1 MVALSPLTPYNFTTF
16 QNQKIHLLSVL
27 SINYKS
33 LSFLYKSLQI
43 SNFSSPLHSTRHIS
57 NSSILTNFLHTP
69 RLNHLH
75 FFMAHST
82 NDGASF
88 SEQLLECARRNNT
101 ELLQSIIAELPDVH
115 AVAKLVN
122 STKEVISNNSPL
134 HIATLLGNWEFID
147 MVLDIEGV
155 EIDPLNRDGDT
166 PLHLAVKYA
175 ASEPEYGY
183 FIIDNLLD
191 AGLDAKIV
199 DRSGLKPVNY
209 VVNNEKL
216 RTLLQSAEYA
226 AAVEEVEVDDDD
238 DDEGDEGLASDSD

>member
-1 MVALSPLTPYNFTTF
+1 
-16 QNQKIHLLSVL
+16 
-27 SINYKS
+27 
-33 LSFLYKSLQI
+33 
-43 SNFSSPLHSTRHIS
+43 
-57 NSSILTNFLHTP
+57 
-69 RLNHLH
+69 
-75 FFMAHST
+75 MAHST
-82 NDGASF
+82 EDGASY

-101 ELLQSIIAELPDVH
+101 ELLLSIIAEVPEDKL
-115 AVAKLVN
+115 AQLVN
-122 STKEVISNNSPL
+122 STKEVVSNNSPL

-175 ASEPEYGY
+175 GSEPDYGY

-209 VVNNEKL
+209 VTNNEKL
-216 RTLLQSAEYA
+216 RMLLESAEYA
-226 AAVEEVEVDDDD
+226 SAVEDEQPQEE
-238 DDEGDEGLASDSD
+238 DEGEASGSDSESD

>member
-1 MVALSPLTPYNFTTF
+1 
-16 QNQKIHLLSVL
+16 
-27 SINYKS
+27 
-33 LSFLYKSLQI
+33 
-43 SNFSSPLHSTRHIS
+43 
-57 NSSILTNFLHTP
+57 
-69 RLNHLH
+69 
-75 FFMAHST
+75 MAQPE
-82 NDGASF
+82 DGASY
-88 SEQLLECARRNNT
+88 SERILESARRNNT
-101 ELLQSIIAELPDVH
+101 ELLLSIIAELADDH
-115 AVAKLVN
+115 HIANLVN

-175 ASEPEYGY
+175 GSEPDYGY

-209 VVNNEKL
+209 VVDNDKL
-216 RTLLQSAEYA
+216 RLLLESAEYA
-226 AAVEEVEVDDDD
+226 SAVDVVQPEGLGGPSEEDL
-238 DDEGDEGLASDSD
+238 DEGLASDSD